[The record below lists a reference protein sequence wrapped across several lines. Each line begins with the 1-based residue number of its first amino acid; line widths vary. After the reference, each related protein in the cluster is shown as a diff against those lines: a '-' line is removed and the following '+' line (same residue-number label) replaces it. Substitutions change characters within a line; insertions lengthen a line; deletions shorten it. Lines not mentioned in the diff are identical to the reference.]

1 MRNVYGYVWGIWW
14 WRVAENASTVRERHT
29 LEGSLPEARSLQAV
43 REQGAQRA
51 WDWGIEKRIPS
62 FVPID
67 VVLKGNVS
75 HVRASNITLH
85 QWQGFVP
92 YESIV
97 TLSDKGAVCSP
108 EFCYLQAAS
117 TVRTIARERLESW
130 QYVVILI
137 ELGCE
142 LCGLYAKQNNKR
154 GYKKRPHSLTTAS
167 KIWKFLVRMGHE
179 YGAPMLRKAMTW
191 VLDDLRSP
199 METCLYL
206 LLCLPAHMGGAG
218 LPAPLANPSLKVPE
232 GLWGKTKLRHIIP
245 DLFWP
250 EYGLMVE
257 YDSDEQH
264 ENRVAEDQERREL
277 AQEMG
282 YAVIT
287 VRLRDME
294 DLSKLRSKMES
305 IARRLDKSL
314 PASTTGFFARQKRL
328 RDMLVFHE
336 RWI

>member
-1 MRNVYGYVWGIWW
+1 MRNVYGYLWGIWW
-14 WRVAENASTVRERHT
+14 WRVTKNADSFRESTNLEN
-29 LEGSLPEARSLQAV
+29 SLPEARNLQAI
-43 REQGAQRA
+43 RERGAQTA
-51 WDWGIEKRIPS
+51 WNWGAEKCIPN
-62 FVPID
+62 FVPVD
-67 VVLKGNVS
+67 VVLRGRVP
-75 HVRASNITLH
+75 HVRATDVVLH

-92 YESIV
+92 YEGVI
-97 TLSDKGAVCSP
+97 TLSETSAVCSP
-108 EFCYLQAAS
+108 EFCYLQVAS
-117 TVRTIARERLESW
+117 SVRTIVREQLESW
-130 QYVVILI
+130 QYAVILI

-154 GYKKRPHSLTTAS
+154 GYKKRLHSLTTTS

-179 YGAPMLRKAMTW
+179 YGAPVLCKAMTW
-191 VLDDLRSP
+191 VIDGLRSP

-206 LLCLPAHMGGAG
+206 LLCLPTHMGGAG
-218 LPAPLANPSLKVPE
+218 LPAPLANPLLKVPKE
-232 GLWGKTKLRHIIP
+232 LWGKTKLRHIIP

-282 YAVIT
+282 YAVVT

-294 DLSKLRSKMES
+294 DISKLRTKMES
-305 IARRLDKSL
+305 IARRLNRSL
-314 PASTTGFFARQKRL
+314 PASTTGFLTRQKKL